1 MKILLMWVILSVLL
15 ATNTATAQTSKKEF
29 KITNSESVINPETK
43 AIKNFKRSHPDATNE
58 SWSTDN
64 GYYFVSFKQGGIKNK
79 IAYTP
84 HGQVDYSLKM
94 YNENNLPYTVRS
106 AVKSIYYDYTITNA
120 QELDVKNKTIYL
132 VKITDANSWKTIRVS
147 NGDLEEI
154 EDYSSV
160 ISPCR

>member
-15 ATNTATAQTSKKEF
+15 VTNTATAQTSKKEF
-29 KITNSESVINPETK
+29 KIINSESVINPETK
-43 AIKNFKRSHPDATNE
+43 AIKNFKRSHPDTTNE

-84 HGQVDYSLKM
+84 HGQVDYSLKI

>member
-1 MKILLMWVILSVLL
+1 MKILLIWVILSVLL
-15 ATNTATAQTSKKEF
+15 LTNAANAQTSKKEF
-29 KITNSESVINPETK
+29 KIINPESVITPETK

-64 GYYFVSFKQGGIKNK
+64 GYYFVSFKQGDIKNK
-79 IAYTP
+79 IAYTS

-94 YNENNLPYTVRS
+94 YNENNLPYTLRS